1 MEQGPQARPR
11 AAVGPIAACSAAT
24 HRYQRPNAKPEP
36 VQVPEPD
43 AVSQVSDWFRQ
54 CYDTAPECVWHAP
67 GRVNLIGEHT
77 DYNDGFVL
85 PFALG
90 AGTLAAAGR
99 RDDRMLELHS
109 QQEPGAGATMR
120 VSELTPGAVSGW
132 AAYPAGVVWALRQAG
147 YDVQGA
153 RVAIGSNLLRGAGLS
168 SSAALECA
176 VIMAL
181 TELYQLDAA
190 RPELAALA
198 RRAEN
203 DFVGIP
209 TGIMDQSASLLCEA
223 GHALL
228 LDCRSGEMSEVP
240 LDPPAAGLTLLV
252 TDTRARHAL
261 ADGRYGARRRDCEA
275 AARAL
280 GVASLR
286 EITDASELAGRLTD
300 PVLYRRARHV
310 VTENERV
317 VQTARLLRA
326 GQFGEAGTLLW
337 QSHRSMR
344 DDFEISWPQADVTV
358 DAALAAGAL
367 GARMTGGGFGGCVI
381 ALLSAERADQVRAS
395 VSAAFTARGWPQ
407 PQFLDAVPAGGA
419 SRVG

>member
-1 MEQGPQARPR
+1 
-11 AAVGPIAACSAAT
+11 
-24 HRYQRPNAKPEP
+24 
-36 VQVPEPD
+36 
-43 AVSQVSDWFRQ
+43 
-54 CYDTAPECVWHAP
+54 
-67 GRVNLIGEHT
+67 
-77 DYNDGFVL
+77 VL
-85 PFALG
+85 PFALD
-90 AGTLAAAGR
+90 AGTLAAAAR
-99 RDDRMLELHS
+99 RDDRILELRS
-109 QQEPGAGATMR
+109 LQEPGAGATVR

-132 AAYPAGVVWALRQAG
+132 AAYPAGVVWALREAG
-147 YDVQGA
+147 HDVQGA

-168 SSAALECA
+168 SSAALECS

-181 TELYQLDAA
+181 TELYQNDVA

-228 LDCRSGEMSEVP
+228 LDCRSGETSQVP

-252 TDTRARHAL
+252 IDTRARHAL
-261 ADGRYGARRRDCEA
+261 ADGQYGARRRDCQA

-286 EITDASELAGRLTD
+286 EIADVSELAGRLQD

-310 VTENERV
+310 ITENERV
-317 VQTARLLRA
+317 VRTARLLRA
-326 GQFGEAGTLLW
+326 GEFGEAGTLLW
-337 QSHRSMR
+337 QSHRSLR
-344 DDFEISWPQADVTV
+344 DDFEVSWPQADVTV

-381 ALLSAERADQVRAS
+381 ALLSAEHADQVRAS
-395 VSAAFTARGWPQ
+395 VSAAFTVRGWPR
-407 PQFLDAVPAGGA
+407 PQFMDAGPAGGA